1 MRGVCTMMKTLLPFA
16 LALVALAAVGCGSG
30 GDSGDVEAAKKAA
43 AAVPKKVEDL
53 PANMPPE
60 ARRGAEAG
68 IKQAAEMEKMQ
79 QQQEAAR
86 KAATG
91 K

>member
-1 MRGVCTMMKTLLPFA
+1 MMKKLFPFA
-16 LALVALAAVGCGSG
+16 LALVAFAAVGCGSG

-43 AAVPKKVEDL
+43 AAAPKKIEDL

-68 IKQAAEMEKMQ
+68 IKQAQAMAAQ
-79 QQQEAAR
+79 QAQQEAAR